1 MIEEKI
7 TLDRETF
14 KVLSSDTRIRILKYL
29 NTRRM
34 TLSELSKRLKM
45 SVSTVKEHLDNLAA
59 AGLIVQKD
67 EGHKWK
73 YYELTRKGKNI
84 INPVEKKVFIILGL
98 SVVAFLFSSYGFISK
113 LYTVPMFAGAELTRA
128 PPATGGPVGD
138 VAQVTQ
144 TLPYPETVFVIL
156 SAVVIIASVVYLF
169 IRRRS
174 V

>member
-14 KVLSSDTRIRILKYL
+14 RVLASDTRVRILKYL
-29 NTRRM
+29 NMRRM

-45 SVSTVKEHLDNLAA
+45 SVSTVKEHLDSLCS
-59 AGLIVQKD
+59 AGLIEQKD

-73 YYELTRKGKNI
+73 YYELTRKGRGI
-84 INPVEKKVFIILGL
+84 VNPVEKKVFIILGL
-98 SVVAFLFSSYGFISK
+98 SVVAFLASSYGFFSK
-113 LYTVPMFAGAELTRA
+113 LYSTPVMKAAAPVMSEGAPLADAARGA
-128 PPATGGPVGD
+128 AD
-138 VAQVTQ
+138 VAA
-144 TLPYPETVFVIL
+144 LPYPETVFVAL
-156 SAVVIIASVVYLF
+156 SAVLVVACLAYLL

>member
-113 LYTVPMFAGAELTRA
+113 LYTVPVFAGAELTRA
-128 PPATGGPVGD
+128 PSASEQVGGM
-138 VAQVTQ
+138 AQVTQ
-144 TLPYPETVFVIL
+144 TLPYPETVFVMLSVIL
-156 SAVVIIASVVYLF
+156 IIACVVYLF
-169 IRRRS
+169 IRKRA